1 MNLTVSSSF
10 IRPSQQLSLSIF
22 YSFPSLQRGAVGAS
36 QEQGGKNQ
44 ENIKVFHQFHQNF
57 SFPFIRAHQHRD
69 PIGLMPGSGNSA
81 QFFLQLFTSGKR

>member
-1 MNLTVSSSF
+1 MNLTVSGSF

-22 YSFPSLQRGAVGAS
+22 FYSFPSLQRGAVEAS
-36 QEQGGKNQ
+36 QEQGDKNR

-57 SFPFIRAHQHRD
+57 LFPFIHTHQHRD

-81 QFFLQLFTSGKR
+81 QFTGGKR